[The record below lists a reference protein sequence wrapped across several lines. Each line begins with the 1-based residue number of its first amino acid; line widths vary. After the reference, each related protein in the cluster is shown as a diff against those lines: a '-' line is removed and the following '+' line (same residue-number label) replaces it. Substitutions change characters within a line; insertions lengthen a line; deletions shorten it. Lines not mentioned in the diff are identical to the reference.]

1 MSIVLDLSAANNKQS
16 ARSSATSVGRYQF
29 IFVND
34 SPATP
39 KTSQSPVDEPAF
51 HLSPN
56 SHISASSDNVPPTL
70 ALHGFRNEIVLS
82 FLVEKLFVQ
91 VQSPPDDESSITRLL
106 LWNRDSTGY
115 LSGLCL
121 AEALFSSMHHLSD
134 MKSHASMLYGK
145 AVERLKIEL
154 GDGDKISA
162 SLPCATIWSAVFL
175 GIYEMVSADS
185 ISSWLKH
192 SHGVA
197 ALTQMAGPHGF
208 QTHASK
214 NIFQTNRSFI
224 SIGAMADRRRTFL
237 EQDAWKLIPWALEPM
252 SKTIA
257 EILQDILCDIPGLM
271 EDVDTLTQYQYS
283 ESLAGHITS
292 KLQSCFNELETL
304 RISWNYIYADSFWEV
319 KDLSSLSL
327 EADKDRR
334 SPFESVLVF
343 SNLEQAIEFVYFNTT
358 HLLLH
363 SILRQLKSGNNIHS
377 SGMDL
382 SSFLNL
388 DDQDRCIFTFRNHNE
403 RHHNAL
409 SLFHTDFL
417 TLTSTFNMRLQ
428 NIFLFLAAYTA
439 TAGHIQ
445 WAGVN
450 LFGLANDVNI
460 LGSAY
465 NTFLS
470 LSCEPSY
477 NSYPYIDTVENYES
491 WHDKGFNLFRIS
503 MAWQHVQVSLGGHLN
518 ETNMKAVDR
527 IVKRVTDDGGQAIL
541 DIHNYARWYC
551 AVIGQPEV
559 SFLNPNITVTND
571 HFANLWMRL
580 AERYKDN
587 PNVIFQ
593 LMNEPHDLDIIKW
606 GATNQAAI
614 LAIRNIT
621 AEQKILVSGTQFA
634 RLVDWEAFSAPGI
647 GPGLI
652 QDPANNTLYDFHQYF
667 DDIGGAYGLCEPWSG
682 FAKRFETVTDILR
695 SNKLQGMITEFGG
708 GPFPQCVDTI
718 RSMLA
723 FLERNSDVW
732 YGWTAWGSFNEG
744 SDLYLSLDKNST
756 FNLITRTLE
765 EFVP

>member
-1 MSIVLDLSAANNKQS
+1 
-16 ARSSATSVGRYQF
+16 
-29 IFVND
+29 
-34 SPATP
+34 
-39 KTSQSPVDEPAF
+39 
-51 HLSPN
+51 
-56 SHISASSDNVPPTL
+56 
-70 ALHGFRNEIVLS
+70 
-82 FLVEKLFVQ
+82 
-91 VQSPPDDESSITRLL
+91 
-106 LWNRDSTGY
+106 
-115 LSGLCL
+115 
-121 AEALFSSMHHLSD
+121 
-134 MKSHASMLYGK
+134 MKSHASVLYVK

-154 GDGDKISA
+154 MDGNETSSSP
-162 SLPCATIWSAVFL
+162 SLATIWSAVFL
-175 GIYEMVSADS
+175 GIYEMVSSDS
-185 ISSWLKH
+185 TSNWLKH

-197 ALTQMAGPHGF
+197 AMTYMAGPYGF
-208 QTHASK
+208 QTNASK
-214 NIFQTNRSFI
+214 PIFQVNRSFI
-224 SIGAMADRRRTFL
+224 SIGAMADRKRTFL
-237 EQDAWKLIPWALEPM
+237 EQDAWKLVPWVLEPM
-252 SKTIA
+252 SKTIS
-257 EILQDILCDIPGLM
+257 ESLQDVLCDVPGLM
-271 EDVDTLTQYQYS
+271 EDVDTLTKYQYS
-283 ESLAGHITS
+283 GLLAGQITS

-304 RISWNYIYADSFWEV
+304 RISWNYIYADSCWEV
-319 KDLSSLSL
+319 QGLSSL
-327 EADKDRR
+327 EPEMDEDRR
-334 SPFESVLVF
+334 SSFESALIF
-343 SNLEQAIEFVYFNTT
+343 SNLEQAVEFVYFNTT

-363 SILRQLKSGNNIHS
+363 SILRQLRSANNAEAFN
-377 SGMDL
+377 MDL
-382 SSFLNL
+382 FSFLSP
-388 DDQDRCIFTFRNHNE
+388 DDQDHCILTFRNHKE

-409 SLFHTDFL
+409 LAGRGLFHTDFL
-417 TLTSTFNMRLQ
+417 ILPSISNMRFQ
-428 NIFLFLAAYTA
+428 NISFFFAAYTA
-439 TAGHIQ
+439 AAGHVQ

-450 LFGLANDVNI
+450 LFGLANDINI

-491 WHDKGFNLFRIS
+491 WHEKGFNLFRIA

-527 IVKRVTDDGGQAIL
+527 IVKKVTDDGGQAIL

-571 HFANLWMRL
+571 HFANLWTRL

-593 LMNEPHDLDIIKW
+593 LMNEPHDLDITKW

-621 AEQKILVSGTQFA
+621 TEQKILVSGTQYA

-682 FAKRFETVTDILR
+682 FVKRFEAVTSILR
-695 SNKLQGMITEFGG
+695 SNNLQGMITEFGG
-708 GPFPQCVDTI
+708 GPFPQCAVTI
-718 RSMLA
+718 RSLLA

-744 SDLYLSLDKNST
+744 SDLYLGLDKNST